1 MAGIPLPCLPSFS
14 FVSHQPSGP
23 LSASGDSGRPFPSP
37 SQKGPRIIPG
47 RRVEAT
53 LGLVR
58 GRVKTQPC
66 RWSSGLRSLQSPA
79 PPPISLAWWLHAAE
93 LPGSPCSALARVC
106 SGVEWGS
113 RKNQCTETR
122 TGFHQQ
128 VELGCAVP
136 EGKDKGLS
144 PGAPLGTGTV

>member
-53 LGLVR
+53 LGLVH
-58 GRVKTQPC
+58 GRVRTQPC

-79 PPPISLAWWLHAAE
+79 PPPISLAQWLHAAE
-93 LPGSPCSALARVC
+93 LPGSPCSALARALLR
-106 SGVEWGS
+106 SGVGEQKELVHRDKDRLPSAGGVGV
-113 RKNQCTETR
+113 RCT
-122 TGFHQQ
+122 
-128 VELGCAVP
+128 
-136 EGKDKGLS
+136 
-144 PGAPLGTGTV
+144 